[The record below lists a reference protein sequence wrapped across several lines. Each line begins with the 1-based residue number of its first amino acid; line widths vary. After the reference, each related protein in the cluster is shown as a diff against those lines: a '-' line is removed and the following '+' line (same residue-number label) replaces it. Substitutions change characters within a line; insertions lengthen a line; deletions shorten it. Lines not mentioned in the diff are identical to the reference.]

1 MKRLILIAILFA
13 FHPAFAQDTP
23 PLPDDARAVIEA
35 VADHPNLR
43 AAEAS
48 LEAARADLAEI
59 RRPVALDATVG
70 ASKFNL
76 SATGED
82 ENITD
87 AVIDDALDTIE
98 AGGDDNPES
107 WNLTFEATATFRPF
121 LYGDLAD
128 AGMQAELA
136 VAAAERR
143 VTQTRAALEQAAL
156 AAAAGLRVAEESVRV
171 AEAGLQVSEANLEA
185 TRIRL
190 TSGAATD
197 TDVQRAALQRD
208 RSIESLRSARAQAQL
223 AADRLADLVGGSVT
237 LTSIPSLPVVEAP
250 DPNVIAA
257 QDEVTRAEIGVAAA
271 GRAWLPTGNISYTY
285 ATDRQNVGVSLESRT
300 LQPSLTYS
308 NPGNTQIP
316 ASSIE
321 QALDPNP
328 LDPTTGVDVTENSF
342 ANQIVTIGLS
352 IPLDPG
358 NASAQTAATRRV
370 AAAQANL
377 DNARRTAMQDALSR
391 DETLRAAQQEV
402 IFAETDL
409 TLAQRDASD
418 TQRRV
423 DLGLAS
429 ELELEQARVAVV
441 QAELGVLTAKQARLN
456 AQLAYFGDLGVPIT
470 EAAQ

>member
-1 MKRLILIAILFA
+1 MKHWIVTITLLVL
-13 FHPAFAQDTP
+13 PPVFAQDAP
-23 PLPDDARAVIEA
+23 PLPADARAVIEA
-35 VADHPNLR
+35 VAGHPNLQ
-43 AAEAS
+43 AAQAS
-48 LEAARADLAEI
+48 LEAAQADLAEI
-59 RRPVALDATVG
+59 RRPVALDATIG

-87 AVIDDALDTIE
+87 AVIDDALDRIE
-98 AGGDDNPES
+98 EGGEDNPET

-185 TRIRL
+185 TRIRQV
-190 TSGAATD
+190 SGAATE
-197 TDVQRAALQRD
+197 TDVQRALLQRD
-208 RSIESLRSARAQAQL
+208 RSAESVRSARAQAQL
-223 AADRLADLVGGSVT
+223 AADRLADLVGTGVT
-237 LTSIPSLPVVEAP
+237 LTSIPNLPIVDAP

-257 QDEVTRAEIGVAAA
+257 RDEVTRAEIGVATAS
-271 GRAWLPTGNISYTY
+271 RAWLPTGNISYTY
-285 ATDRQNVGVSLESRT
+285 ATDRQNIGVSLESRT

-308 NPGNTQIP
+308 NPGNTQLP
-316 ASSIE
+316 ANSIQ
-321 QALDPNP
+321 QALNPPGTTDP
-328 LDPTTGVDVTENSF
+328 VDVTENSF
-342 ANQIVTIGLS
+342 SNQIVTIGLS

-358 NASAQTAATRRV
+358 NASAQTAAARRV

-377 DNARRTAMQDALSR
+377 ENARRTAMQDALGR
-391 DETLRAAQQEV
+391 DETLRAAEQERL
-402 IFAETDL
+402 FADTDL
-409 TLAQRDASD
+409 QLAQRDARD
-418 TQRRV
+418 TQRRL

-429 ELELEQARVAVV
+429 QLELEQARVAVV
-441 QAELGVLTAKQARLN
+441 QAELGVLTAQQALLN